1 MNYLY
6 DPSQSEF
13 SSSLKAVLYKIRWK
27 KKVSFRDVQKVF
39 EQISS
44 SFMISYTCERMKKQI
59 LTPASFITPILHES
73 RFFYADFFYAN
84 YEKIE

>member
-1 MNYLY
+1 MTTLGGVLEKYGVKLNEQELITLNRSLANENSEVDINDLMNCLY

-39 EQISS
+39 E
-44 SFMISYTCERMKKQI
+44 
-59 LTPASFITPILHES
+59 
-73 RFFYADFFYAN
+73 
-84 YEKIE
+84 